1 MEREKMLKLCKVVRH
16 ITLVIGLLT
25 IVLPLAFWSKIPNE
39 IPIHYGASGV
49 ADNYADKSSLVLLF
63 FVIAMLMGAMN
74 IAIYYV
80 KSSADSK
87 YAKEAEKSQIHTLYP
102 MIVFMNLSIQVMF
115 AYIMACCVMGKNLG
129 VWFAPVFLTITFLPV
144 VFLVIKQEKGKQQV
158 EKDMEK
164 STDEGE
170 GIVYRSKVDWWLGLI
185 LVGSVGVMLWA
196 ALEPIVKG
204 RGVDWTITIG
214 MVITLL
220 IVLPLFSIK
229 YVLHEDHLFVSCGFY
244 MKARIPYNTIC
255 GMKETHNP
263 LSSVAMSVDR
273 IQIDYIENGVHRM
286 MLVSPVRKKE
296 FMEKIEEKRHAK

>member
-1 MEREKMLKLCKVVRH
+1 
-16 ITLVIGLLT
+16 
-25 IVLPLAFWSKIPNE
+25 
-39 IPIHYGASGV
+39 
-49 ADNYADKSSLVLLF
+49 
-63 FVIAMLMGAMN
+63 
-74 IAIYYV
+74 
-80 KSSADSK
+80 
-87 YAKEAEKSQIHTLYP
+87 
-102 MIVFMNLSIQVMF
+102 
-115 AYIMACCVMGKNLG
+115 
-129 VWFAPVFLTITFLPV
+129 
-144 VFLVIKQEKGKQQV
+144 
-158 EKDMEK
+158 
-164 STDEGE
+164 
-170 GIVYRSKVDWWLGLI
+170 
-185 LVGSVGVMLWA
+185 
-196 ALEPIVKG
+196 
-204 RGVDWTITIG
+204 